1 MGRNGVL
8 LAHVPEP
15 IVLLLIWWKGRVER
29 SSVTGANSFIASI
42 VEGRGGEKQSFSSTC
57 TGANCS

>member
-1 MGRNGVL
+1 VGRNGVP

-15 IVLLLIWWKGRVER
+15 IVLLLVWWKGGVER
-29 SSVTGANSFIASI
+29 NSVTGANSFVASK
-42 VEGRGGEKQSFSSTC
+42 VEGQGGEKQCFSSTC